1 MMIRSY
7 FDYVSPDAY
16 LGATQIRAIGQNV
29 LDPERIARW
38 RAVTPTAVRSLCL
51 AIGGRRLDTTEP
63 LVSHGQADT
72 SATG

>member
-38 RAVTPTAVRSLCL
+38 RAVTPTAVRRPRS
-51 AIGGRRLDTTEP
+51 
-63 LVSHGQADT
+63 
-72 SATG
+72 